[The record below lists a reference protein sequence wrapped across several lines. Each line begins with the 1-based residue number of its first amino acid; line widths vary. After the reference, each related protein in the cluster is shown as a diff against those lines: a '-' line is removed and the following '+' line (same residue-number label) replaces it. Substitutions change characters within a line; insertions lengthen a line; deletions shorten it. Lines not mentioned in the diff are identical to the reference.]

1 MRSGGRFLLAIGLL
15 APLLA
20 ACESAPVTGRSQL
33 MLVSESEERQ
43 MGERAYN
50 QLLSREVEVRDGGWA
65 VTTVDRVGR
74 RIADAAEAP
83 PAKMWKAPHYNW
95 EFRTI
100 NKPVVNAFCLP
111 GGKIAVYTGL
121 LQVVQSDAELAA
133 VMGHEVAH
141 ALARHSAERLS
152 DQRAAT
158 IGLTALT
165 VGLAVLGARTG
176 TTSAGTSAAIS
187 VAAMAAG
194 AGVDYGILLPMSR
207 KQESE
212 ADHIGLVLMAMAGY
226 DPHAAIALWERLAT
240 LSKGKSGP
248 QWLSTHPT
256 DGARIADL
264 RNWLPEAMKYY
275 RPRD

>member
-1 MRSGGRFLLAIGLL
+1 MRSGGRFLLVLWLL

-20 ACESAPVTGRSQL
+20 ACETAPVTGRSQL

-43 MGERAYN
+43 MGERAYS
-50 QLLSREVEVRDGGWA
+50 QLLARELEVRDSGWA
-65 VTTVDRVGR
+65 TTTVDRVGR
-74 RIADAAEAP
+74 RIADAAEDP
-83 PAKMWKAPHYNW
+83 PAKLWKAPHYDW

-111 GGKIAVYTGL
+111 GGKIAVYTAL
-121 LQVVQSDAELAA
+121 LTLVQSDAELAA

-158 IGLTALT
+158 VGLTALA
-165 VGLAVLGARTG
+165 VGLAVLGARSG

-194 AGVDYGILLPMSR
+194 AGVNYGILMPMSR

-226 DPHAAIALWERLAT
+226 DPHAAITMWERLAS
-240 LSKGKSGP
+240 LNRGKKGP
-248 QWLSTHPT
+248 EWLSTHPT
-256 DGARIADL
+256 DDARIADL
-264 RNWLPEAMKYY
+264 KNWLPEAMKYY

>member
-1 MRSGGRFLLAIGLL
+1 MRRGGRLLLAIGLI

-50 QLLSREVEVRDGGWA
+50 QLLSRELEVRDGGWA

-74 RIADAAEAP
+74 RIADAAEDP
-83 PAKMWKAPHYNW
+83 PAKMWKAPHYSW

-133 VMGHEVAH
+133 VLGHEVAH

-165 VGLAVLGARTG
+165 VGLAVLGARSG

-194 AGVDYGILLPMSR
+194 AGVNYGILMPMSR

-226 DPHAAIALWERLAT
+226 DPHAAIALWERLAS
-240 LSKGKSGP
+240 LSGGQKGP

-256 DGARIADL
+256 NDARIADL
-264 RNWLPEAMKYY
+264 RNWLPDAMKYY